1 MKGFLFVC
9 ALAAVTFG
17 WKWVYARLMAK
28 RDPVDAGLA
37 LPVAFEPWKMIIA
50 SWPSSSSE
58 PL

>member
-28 RDPVDAGLA
+28 QDPVDAG
-37 LPVAFEPWKMIIA
+37 AFEDTTMPG
-50 SWPSSSSE
+50 SGHGP
-58 PL
+58 